1 MLKKMRRRFVL
12 AAMAAFVTVVVTL
25 LCIVNM
31 RNYRVVS
38 RQMDDFLARIAE
50 VDRLGIPQ
58 PERELFGN
66 RDDLPEEVTYL
77 FRYFSVAYDLG
88 GNATEVDQKFGV
100 SISQEQAEQFAAA
113 VLSGGKTRGYYQN
126 YRYLVDVREDGTTVA
141 FLNAEQ
147 VLQFIHGM
155 LLVTVTIALGCL
167 AVVFVLVLL
176 FSRRAV
182 LPYMRNMEAQKQFIT
197 NASHELK
204 TPLTAISTSADV
216 LAMEYENDE
225 WVQSI
230 QAQAAKLAKLINNL
244 ITLSRLDEENPFPV
258 RTAFSL
264 SDVLWETAEPFS
276 HLAPAKGKQL
286 RLDIENDLR
295 CVGDT
300 MAIQQMISVLLDNA
314 LKYASDGGTIRLTAK
329 RTGKKAEIAVANPAQ
344 DIPDVSRLFDRF
356 YRADESHSNAVGGT
370 GIGLSIAKAT
380 AEAHGGTIRADSKGG
395 EIIFTVKLPLAG

>member
-1 MLKKMRRRFVL
+1 MLKKMRRQFIL
-12 AAMAAFVTVVVTL
+12 AAMAAFATVVVTL
-25 LCIVNM
+25 LCIFNA
-31 RNYRVVS
+31 RNYRVVT
-38 RQMDDFLARIAE
+38 QQLDDALTRIAE
-50 VDRLGIPQ
+50 VDRLGVPQ
-58 PERELFGN
+58 PEKELFGN
-66 RDDLPEEVTYL
+66 TGELPEEVAYL
-77 FRYFSVAYDLG
+77 FRYFTVDYDTD
-88 GNATEVDQKFGV
+88 GNITGVDQKLIASV
-100 SISQEQAEQFAAA
+100 SQEQAEQYAAA
-113 VLSGGKTRGYYQN
+113 VLSGGRVRGYYQG
-126 YRYLVDVREDGTTVA
+126 YRYLVDVREEGTTVA

-147 VLQFIHGM
+147 VLKFFCGM
-155 LLVTVTIALGCL
+155 LLVTATIALGCL
-167 AVVFVLVLL
+167 GVVLILVVI

-230 QAQAAKLAKLINNL
+230 QAQTARLSKLITNL
-244 ITLSRLDEENPFPV
+244 ITLTRLNEENPFPV

-276 HLAPAKGKQL
+276 HVAQAKGKQL
-286 RLDIENDLR
+286 RLEIENDLT
-295 CVGDT
+295 CIGDH

-314 LKYASDGGTIRLTAK
+314 LKYAAAGGTIHLTAR
-329 RTGKKAEIAVANPAQ
+329 RTGKKAEIAVANPVES
-344 DIPDVSRLFDRF
+344 IPDVSRLFDRF
-356 YRADESHSNAVGGT
+356 YRADESHSNTVSGT

-380 AEAHGGTIRADSKGG
+380 AEAHGGTIRAETKGG